1 MYIYQLKHFLGAIY
15 PQILIRRTLIT
26 FSFVG
31 YQFIQI
37 SNLKILSSNYF
48 EKANEVHFTLSP
60 IHFLKAIWP
69 HTLITHSF
77 VRNQI
82 KKNDNL

>member
-1 MYIYQLKHFLGAIY
+1 MYIYQLKHFSEAIY
-15 PQILIRRTLIT
+15 PHVLIRRTLIT

-48 EKANEVHFTLSP
+48 EKANEIHFTQTP
-60 IHFLKAIWP
+60 IHFLTAICR
-69 HTLITHSF
+69 HILITYSF